1 MTDPHSNWESF
12 DARIRSAKTADELA
26 AIEQELFG
34 RKAGAMT
41 LALKSLHD
49 VPDAER
55 KAAAAT
61 LNTWKRTFD
70 ELIQLRRKELASP
83 SDETLKS
90 ADRVDV
96 TLELPQRERGHLHL
110 IPEFIRE
117 VEEVFGRLG
126 FDVAAGPEVE
136 TEEFNFNLLNIPR
149 DHPARDAQDTFWLKT
164 SKKDMTATSLPLQGE
179 RLSEGN
185 VGGRKGLHD
194 RDRKNPEDRLLLRTQ
209 TSPMQIRYMQSHK
222 PPLRVIAPGK
232 VYRKDSDATHSPM
245 FHQFEGLMIGEDV
258 TLANMKAVM
267 IEAIRTLVSPTAEFR
282 FRTGFFPFV
291 EPGLEVDMRWQGDDA
306 ASREGKWLEVVGCGM
321 VHPNVLKNCGI
332 DPKKFQGFAFGF
344 GVERM
349 IMIKHQIPDLRAFF
363 QGDLRFLR
371 QF

>member
-1 MTDPHSNWESF
+1 MTDQQTNWESY
-12 DARIRSAKTADELA
+12 DERLRAAKTADELA

-49 VPDAER
+49 VPEAER
-55 KAAAAT
+55 KTVAAT
-61 LNTWKRTFD
+61 LNTWKRSFD
-70 ELIQLRRKELASP
+70 ELIALRRKELASP
-83 SDETLKS
+83 SDDMLRTT
-90 ADRVDV
+90 DRIDV
-96 TLELPQRERGHLHL
+96 SLELPERERGHLHL

-126 FDVAAGPEVE
+126 FDVAAGPEIE

-164 SKKDMTATSLPLQGE
+164 
-179 RLSEGN
+179 
-185 VGGRKGLHD
+185 
-194 RDRKNPEDRLLLRTQ
+194 KNPEDRLLLRTQ

-267 IEAIRTLVSPTAEFR
+267 ITAIRELVSPTAEFR

-332 DPKKFQGFAFGF
+332 DAKKYQGFAFGF

-363 QGDLRFLR
+363 TGDLRFLR